1 MTQIQKILHW
11 MDWVLRPVVVLSTIL
26 YLTEISLGG
35 KHSYESPV
43 FFLWAERLVA
53 LIFTVEYA
61 LRWYDDAV
69 DSYGWHYPNSWLGL
83 VDLISILPFW
93 VGFFVPIQWL
103 HVIRTFRVF
112 RLLKFFRYSRS
123 LQLVALGFYRAWH
136 SLRALGFSVMIIGMF
151 CMVSMYEIE
160 KDAQPDKLANLFDAF
175 YFTAVTITTVGY
187 GDISPVTPVGRVVSM
202 MCFFFALSVF
212 AGMLGVL
219 GNSFV
224 KVLEEE
230 ADPNVDP
237 IKLFHEERVRQLE
250 LAVVNRKFGP
260 NYGKT
265 AT

>member
-1 MTQIQKILHW
+1 MIQKILHW
-11 MDWVLRPVVVLSTIL
+11 MDWFLRPVVAISTIL

-35 KHSYESPV
+35 RDSYESPV
-43 FFLWAERLVA
+43 FFLWAERVVA

-69 DSYGWHYPNSWLGL
+69 DNYGWHYPHSWLGF

-93 VGFFVPIQWL
+93 IGFFVPVQWL

-123 LQLVALGFYRAWH
+123 LQLVALGFFRAWH

-151 CMVSMYEIE
+151 CMVAMYEIE
-160 KDAQPDKLANLFDAF
+160 KDAQPEKLANLFDAF

-212 AGMLGVL
+212 AGILGVL

-237 IKLFHEERVRQLE
+237 IQLFKEERIRQLE
-250 LAVVNRKFGP
+250 LAVANRKFGP
-260 NYGKT
+260 SYHREKHD
-265 AT
+265 